1 VPERRPRRTP
11 LPLVVPAE
19 KLRTALGIRSVVF
32 TQGKEQLAITDRPL
46 EHFQEKWTPVFRQ
59 KMRPLKKK

>member
-19 KLRTALGIRSVVF
+19 KLRAALGIRSVVF
-32 TQGKEQLAITDRPL
+32 TQGKEQLAIAAQPPD
-46 EHFQEKWTPVFRQ
+46 HFQEKWTPVFRQ
-59 KMRPLKKK
+59 KMRPLQN